1 MGGAGAHKY
10 PGKAVGS
17 TEANAVGATEVDLI
31 EGTEVHIN
39 SENEEQDR
47 GKAGVP
53 CNEVEGEE
61 EESRSAINTGGYCPA
76 SAVYHLIDG
85 TLSGLQECV
94 ISEVRA
100 ATRAGRAPSGGVC
113 CDVEMGRR
121 RSAALPCAEID
132 RLIDHGRI

>member
-1 MGGAGAHKY
+1 M
-10 PGKAVGS
+10 
-17 TEANAVGATEVDLI
+17 
-31 EGTEVHIN
+31 
-39 SENEEQDR
+39 
-47 GKAGVP
+47 P
-53 CNEVEGEE
+53 CNEVEVEEGGE
-61 EESRSAINTGGYCPA
+61 EESRSAISTGGYCPA

-113 CDVEMGRR
+113 SDVEMVYD
-121 RSAALPCAEID
+121 ALPGAEID